1 MPKIDFPE
9 FKQYEV
15 QVFVGGCVAR
25 GDRSSFRAIAHSHNV
40 LGKRK
45 ANKWFGWIC
54 VRSPRRLRNEK
65 GEPSATMWH
74 ELAHILT
81 PNHWHDDV
89 WRKKMIE
96 LSQPIERRYQ
106 KRKRIFYRCT
116 RCKRRVIERSMRAS
130 LRAGGH
136 TVTYWVKVNDDC
148 RLWHFPMHSPRIKV
162 GDWCNSKGWAK
173 ENGAKMGSRF

>member
-1 MPKIDFPE
+1 MPKIGFPE
-9 FKQYEV
+9 FKQYGV

-40 LGKRK
+40 LGKRRT
-45 ANKWFGWIC
+45 NKWYGWIC
-54 VRSPRRLRNEK
+54 VRSPKRLRNEK

-96 LSQPIERRYQ
+96 LGQPIERRYQ

-136 TVTYWVKVNDDC
+136 TVTYWVKVNDDH